1 MSQTI
6 SLRMILL
13 SISLGLS
20 ACSNETRT
28 AQTDIEQNQM
38 LAEKFIDAFYS
49 FDPEQLAPLL
59 AAAGDSKAQMLYYQG
74 WAEGGDYQI
83 IERKACTGETP
94 DKITCPITVQDNPV
108 LALQTGFFV
117 TDTFSISFSDRK
129 IIRVETSSNDQP
141 IYYEARDWV
150 KKEMPEVMTGPC
162 AGFFAGGETP
172 ADCARAMTE
181 GYKQFMIARKRAS
194 AFIPDTF
201 EPPVLVEADGFKL
214 QPLGPDLVDID
225 YQAYMSSIE
234 HLQRT
239 FTRNTTWPRADLN
252 AEDALLDMQTE
263 QARFQ
268 NRASFAYAVLT
279 PDGSRERGCVYVY
292 PSTKPGYDAVIR
304 LWVTQT
310 EYDAGFD
317 THLFEWVQTWIES
330 EWPFSTVAFPGR
342 SIDWTEWESL
352 PDHTG

>member
-1 MSQTI
+1 MSQNFY
-6 SLRMILL
+6 LRVILL
-13 SISLGLS
+13 STSLSLG
-20 ACSNETRT
+20 ACSNEPQSTK
-28 AQTDIEQNQM
+28 TDVEENQM
-38 LAEKFIDAFYS
+38 LAEAFIDAFYS

-59 AAAGDSKAQMLYYQG
+59 AAAGESKAQMLYYQG
-74 WAEGGDYQI
+74 WAEGGEYQI
-83 IERKACTGETP
+83 VERKACAGETP

-108 LALQTGFFV
+108 LALETGFFV

-129 IIRVETSSNDQP
+129 IVQVETSSNDQP

-150 KKEMPEVMTGPC
+150 KKEMPEIMAGPC
-162 AGFFAGGETP
+162 KGFFAGGKTP

-181 GYKQFMIARKRAS
+181 GYKQFMIAKKRVS

-214 QPLGPDLVDID
+214 RPLGPDLVDID

-234 HLQRT
+234 HLQKT
-239 FTRNTTWPRADLN
+239 FTRNTSWPRADLT

-292 PSTKPGYDAVIR
+292 PSAKPGYDAVIR
-304 LWVTQT
+304 LWVTQR

-317 THLFEWVQTWIES
+317 ALLFQWVQTWIET
-330 EWPFSTVAFPGR
+330 EWPFSSAAFPGR
-342 SIDWTEWESL
+342 TIDWGEWESL
-352 PDHTG
+352 PDRTS